1 MISVNEIKL
10 ERRSVSPK
18 IAEVSF
24 RVDSGIF
31 GISRGTSES
40 NVPNESIFYSV

>member
-1 MISVNEIKL
+1 MIKL
-10 ERRSVSPK
+10 RETSVSPK

-24 RVDSGIF
+24 RFDSDIF
-31 GISRGTSES
+31 GISRETSES